1 MLAIAGMV
9 GSAVASYF
17 VVTGGRRGDATAA
30 APAPRPAK
38 QSAYESV
45 VPLTDEERRN
55 IEVAR
60 RHAATH
66 QDVQRARSALAARAH
81 LTSEEDFSHVSNDPC
96 HCGSFIETMN
106 IAYGKKKA
114 PRQNNT
120 ASLSQSMAVADFY
133 HQGPDAGQTSDMWKK
148 RP

>member
-38 QSAYESV
+38 ESEYESV

-81 LTSEEDFSHVSNDPC
+81 LTSEEDFSHASNDPC

-106 IAYGKKKA
+106 IAFGQKKA
-114 PRQNNT
+114 PRPADSKQMM
-120 ASLSQSMAVADFY
+120 QSGPVADFFG
-133 HQGPDAGQTSDMWKK
+133 QGLDKGLTGPLLKN
-148 RP
+148 